1 MTEQEIHD
9 EGITDDVIKQ
19 SIENFVRLSERK
31 SAPRLERE
39 TFAGMALML
48 TLMQKDHKQVS
59 RLESRVSVLEKRNIV
74 TWVINNPK
82 ISLPIVVLLLIDT
95 ISANLEKILK
105 IVGL

>member
-1 MTEQEIHD
+1 MEDQERQD

-82 ISLPIVVLLLIDT
+82 ISLPLIALLLVET
-95 ISANLEKILK
+95 ISSNLEKILK
-105 IVGL
+105 MIGL